1 VALFRRSKHTADA
14 KGMRAFAA
22 SLGLEYE
29 DAPDLDAIAASGTLP
44 DVPLLRD
51 LDHADISQLIAG
63 ELDGLG
69 VRLFRYAPT
78 SYDAQG
84 SGPRTCLLF
93 NFEATVLPGLFISP
107 RTRLARLG
115 EQLQEGGIAV
125 GSPELMRKYSIQ
137 ARSRE
142 YALDIVGVQ
151 LEQWLLG
158 CQLPDLRIEMHGQS
172 ILGHIP
178 EAQTLDEITE
188 LLDFLRGF
196 HQRIPERAWHLYRKL

>member
-1 VALFRRSKHTADA
+1 
-14 KGMRAFAA
+14 
-22 SLGLEYE
+22 
-29 DAPDLDAIAASGTLP
+29 LP

-69 VRLFRYAPT
+69 VRLFRYAPG
-78 SYDAQG
+78 SYGAQG
-84 SGPRTCLLF
+84 SRPRTCLLF
-93 NFEATVLPGLFISP
+93 NFESTVLPGLFISP
-107 RTRLARLG
+107 RARLARLG

-125 GSPELMRKYSIQ
+125 GSAELTHRYSIQ

-142 YALDIVGVQ
+142 YATDIIGPE
-151 LEQWLLG
+151 LERWLLA
-158 CQLPDLRIEMHGQS
+158 CPLPDLRIEMQGQS

-178 EAQTLDEITE
+178 EARTLEEITE

-196 HQRIPERAWHLYRKL
+196 HQRIPDRAWQLYRKL